1 MGAPGVVP
9 AAAPAVDATG
19 LTLGYDRRPVVHG
32 LDLTVQAGE
41 TVAILGPSG
50 SGKSTILAAVAG
62 FQAPLAGELW
72 LAGRLVADGRG
83 VAVPPEQRSVGMVFQ
98 GDALWP
104 HLTVLETVIYPI
116 RRRGVGVADATRQAR
131 DLLDRLGIAD
141 LAGRAPA
148 QLSGGERQRT
158 GLARA
163 LAREAAVVLLDEPT
177 AHLDATLKATLQVEM
192 AEHCRRTGAAVL
204 LATHD
209 VADALAVADRVAL
222 VREGRL
228 LQVGSPLEVYDRPVD
243 AWAAAMTG
251 TASVLSAGP
260 DGIPAADG
268 RASIVVRPA
277 WASLG
282 GELPGSISA
291 VRFYG
296 SHTDT
301 TLDTPFG
308 GLVIRSL
315 GGPSV
320 AVGAAATWTLHR
332 WWPLPG

>member
-1 MGAPGVVP
+1 MGAGTP
-9 AAAPAVDATG
+9 AAAPAVDATA
-19 LTLGYDRRPVVHG
+19 LTIGYDRRAVVHD
-32 LDLTVQAGE
+32 LDLTVEAGE

-50 SGKSTILAAVAG
+50 SGKSTILAAIAG
-62 FQAPLAGELW
+62 FQAPLAGELR

-83 VAVPPEQRSVGMVFQ
+83 MAVPPEARSVGVVFQ

-104 HLTVLETVIYPI
+104 HLTVLETVAYPV
-116 RRRGVGVADATRQAR
+116 RRRGVGSLEARRQAR
-131 DLLDRLGIAD
+131 DLLERLGIAA
-141 LAGRAPA
+141 LADRAPA

-163 LAREAAVVLLDEPT
+163 LAREAAIILLDEPT
-177 AHLDATLKATLQVEM
+177 AHLDAALKETLQVEM

-209 VADALAVADRVAL
+209 VAEALAVADRVAL
-222 VREGRL
+222 VRDGRL
-228 LQVGSPLEVYDRPVD
+228 VQVGSPAAVYERPVD

-251 TASVLSAGP
+251 IASVLTAGV
-260 DGIPAADG
+260 DGKPQPG
-268 RASIVVRPA
+268 GVASILIRPA
-277 WASLG
+277 WATLG
-282 GELPGSISA
+282 GDLPGRVVA
-291 VRFYG
+291 LRYFG

-308 GLVIRSL
+308 RLIVRSL
-315 GGPSV
+315 DGPSA
-320 AVGAAATWTLHR
+320 AVGAAATWALHR